1 MLDRRLAWQVTF
13 VAMMTMTVSYID
25 RQTLA
30 VLAPSV
36 TKALEISDTEY
47 GFLTSAFSLVYLVAT
62 PLAGWW
68 LDRTGARRGLFASVL
83 VWSAIAAMQAVVPSF
98 AVLLVVRL
106 ALGLAEGPSF
116 PGAAQTMM
124 RVLPE
129 RDRSRGFG
137 LLFMGSSIGS
147 MVTPPLVSL
156 LYRAAGWRVAFLGT
170 AAIGLLWVPLWLA
183 MTSRPDVAERLD
195 AAEVAEPGV
204 ARPSFF
210 ALVRHPLMIRALI
223 AILAVAPAIGFVYS
237 WSAKYLVRTFAVDQ
251 GDVGGYLW
259 LPPLLLDV
267 GAFGFGDLAAR
278 LARKAG
284 APPRM
289 LVAVASVLAANL
301 ALLSFAETPWQA
313 MAIAATAMAGG
324 GGIYTL
330 VTADLL
336 VRMPPASVAFASGI
350 LAGAQSLAL
359 VISGPL
365 VGWAVDRTSDYVA
378 ISIGLGLWVF
388 PGILVWL
395 AWRPAAHFS
404 TKT

>member
-210 ALVRHPLMIRALI
+210 ALVRHPLMIGR
-223 AILAVAPAIGFVYS
+223 
-237 WSAKYLVRTFAVDQ
+237 
-251 GDVGGYLW
+251 
-259 LPPLLLDV
+259 
-267 GAFGFGDLAAR
+267 
-278 LARKAG
+278 
-284 APPRM
+284 
-289 LVAVASVLAANL
+289 
-301 ALLSFAETPWQA
+301 
-313 MAIAATAMAGG
+313 
-324 GGIYTL
+324 
-330 VTADLL
+330 
-336 VRMPPASVAFASGI
+336 
-350 LAGAQSLAL
+350 
-359 VISGPL
+359 
-365 VGWAVDRTSDYVA
+365 
-378 ISIGLGLWVF
+378 
-388 PGILVWL
+388 
-395 AWRPAAHFS
+395 
-404 TKT
+404 